1 MAITDLLFSQAT
13 NADGPVEI
21 VFGDDAAQPVSPP
34 EKGELLFSQPS
45 NPTSGPVE
53 IVFGDDV
60 DPGTPVDAVEL
71 RASGTITGLRGR
83 IRATVATRLVAAGGI
98 TGLRGAIMLP
108 YDVNVERP
116 VAATARVGWQDTR
129 PVRASAQQRFEQARP
144 TYAAVQ
150 AVWQNA
156 MLRSAVHNHR
166 WQQAQ
171 QLAAIVHQALQQ
183 AQRVARAP
191 TLQRFEQAQRLRV
204 HTQQQLQQAR
214 PLVAAPTAQRFE
226 DANLFYLQEHGLIKV
241 RGQLATDGGLVYQGG
256 SITAKGMD
264 FLADD
269 GGLSAIL
276 GVVTIKLHD
285 DTIKALIEARILA
298 SNLPEPEKKRLI
310 DRLRELRAE
319 TTKHLV
325 LKLVDLGLDKSQEA
339 IDLIGKAL
347 EKGFG
352 G

>member
-1 MAITDLLFSQAT
+1 MLL
-13 NADGPVEI
+13 D
-21 VFGDDAAQPVSPP
+21 
-34 EKGELLFSQPS
+34 
-45 NPTSGPVE
+45 
-53 IVFGDDV
+53 
-60 DPGTPVDAVEL
+60 
-71 RASGTITGLRGR
+71 R
-83 IRATVATRLVAAGGI
+83 
-98 TGLRGAIMLP
+98 
-108 YDVNVERP
+108 
-116 VAATARVGWQDTR
+116 
-129 PVRASAQQRFEQARP
+129 
-144 TYAAVQ
+144 
-150 AVWQNA
+150 
-156 MLRSAVHNHR
+156 
-166 WQQAQ
+166 
-171 QLAAIVHQALQQ
+171 
-183 AQRVARAP
+183 
-191 TLQRFEQAQRLRV
+191 TLQLSILERYSEVYPNGTYEKWPAIGED
-204 HTQQQLQQAR
+204 QQV
-214 PLVAAPTAQRFE
+214 VA
-226 DANLFYLQEHGLIKV
+226 ANLFYLQEHGLIKV